1 MAFQKKYYYSFGSVF
16 KNAYTV
22 EIWQDTTDTLTAEEI
37 VGAYDPFKVM
47 YPLAQR
53 FEPVRGSGADIN
65 IISTESMKFVN
76 LYTADKFEYQVKL
89 LSGATLLWVG
99 YLDTELYSEP
109 FNEKNNYTVS
119 LTANDGLALL
129 ERMEYLQTNGTA
141 YTGFSTN
148 WDIIKIILLKLG
160 ISWNN
165 VYVYLSTT
173 CEEVTQYIG
182 NIPVLE
188 NILEKTYS
196 NNQNYY
202 DEDITDDYPYGKPM
216 SCRDVLESILT
227 PFGAHIQII
236 NGNVYITDINNLAS
250 NSSASFYKYNGSTLA
265 YVNTESLSLDV
276 GDVSD
281 IKFAEVEQTLT
292 ILSPVYRETIRY
304 SPYISETLIDYEVD
318 EDTFSGYTSTA
329 YYGTSPYTW
338 TESEYSTSKYWTIY
352 NMLPLGQQDRFRFLT
367 GTNENKDI
375 TEKYL
380 VLENT
385 DLATGLN
392 ILTYSYP
399 MKPYIISIFNEGS
412 DTVYIFRGEW
422 SLKDAYEEYN
432 LYYKNDVV
440 TYSGSYYLCNTTHY
454 VFSSVPDD
462 DTFWTLTTSAI
473 LNDPTLNG
481 NAFYLKIEA
490 EAYTRTKDDFR
501 RPIDD
506 EKNSGEDS
514 KYPIIYST
522 SVKTQFK
529 IGDYYLDE
537 TGSWTTTASNF
548 YWIFKESSKNE
559 FGRYEQEII
568 SDKWV
573 NLKNNTNE
581 GGDLL
586 IPLFGFTGNVF
597 TFSIQG
603 FSSLANREWDNDPTI
618 EDATDLVKDVRLKD
632 IKFTIVDSVG
642 KEIENFDIEYTS
654 YINKLAKSNIDN
666 IDIILGTNKNLIP
679 TSKGSIIGYNTNYFY
694 IQEFTRGG
702 TTDQIEHLLARS
714 LHSNYKDKSIE
725 IQCTINKINNLFGT
739 LSYDNYFS
747 GKVFGIQEAEINY
760 HEDNIK
766 LTMHEL
772 KADDPDIEIKIT
784 Y

>member
-22 EIWQDTTDTLTAEEI
+22 EIWQNTDATLTAEEI
-37 VGAYDPFKVM
+37 IGSYDPFKVM

-202 DEDITDDYPYGKPM
+202 DEDVTDDYPYGKPM

-250 NSSASFYKYNGSTLA
+250 NSSALFYKYNGSTLA
-265 YVNTESLSLDV
+265 YVNTETLSLDV

-281 IKFAEVEQTLT
+281 IKFAEAEQTLT

-304 SPYISETLIDYEVD
+304 SPYISETLIDYKVD
-318 EDTFSGYTSTA
+318 DDTFSGYTSTS

-338 TESEYSTSKYWTIY
+338 TESSYSTSKYWTIY
-352 NMLPLGQQDRFRFLT
+352 NMLPSGQQDRFRILT
-367 GTNENKDI
+367 GTNDNKDI

-385 DLATGLN
+385 DLATGFN

-399 MKPYIISIFNEGS
+399 MKPYIISALSTGSTIYTFREAWSVTNSEG
-412 DTVYIFRGEW
+412 
-422 SLKDAYEEYN
+422 AYN
-432 LYYKNDVV
+432 LYWTNDVV
-440 TYSGSYYLCNTTHY
+440 TYGGSYYLCNTTY
-454 VFSSVPDD
+454 YTINTEPPPTNSN
-462 DTFWTLTTSAI
+462 WTLTTSSI
-473 LNDPTLNG
+473 LNDPTLFDNTY
-481 NAFYLKIEA
+481 YLKIEA
-490 EAYTRTKDDFR
+490 EAYTRTKENLNGVISDD
-501 RPIDD
+501 I
-506 EKNSGEDS
+506 NSGEQS

-529 IGDYYLDE
+529 IGNYYLDE
-537 TGSWTTTASNF
+537 TGSWTTTPSNF
-548 YWIFKESSKNE
+548 YWNFKEYSKD
-559 FGRYEQEII
+559 YEKEII

-573 NLKNNTNE
+573 SLKNNNYAK
-581 GGDLL
+581 GDLL

-632 IKFTIVDSVG
+632 IKFTIVDSAG

-654 YINKLAKSNIDN
+654 YINKLAKSNIDDM
-666 IDIILGTNKNLIP
+666 DIILGTNKNLIP

-725 IQCTINKINNLFGT
+725 IQCTINKISNLFGT
-739 LSYDNYFS
+739 LTYDNYFS

-772 KADDPDIEIKIT
+772 KVDDPDIEIKIT

>member
-89 LSGATLLWVG
+89 LSGATLLWIG

-202 DEDITDDYPYGKPM
+202 DEDVTDDYPYGKPM

-227 PFGAHIQII
+227 PFGAYIQII
-236 NGNVYITDINNLAS
+236 NSNVYITDINNLAS
-250 NSSASFYKYNGSTLA
+250 NSSALFYKYNGSTLA
-265 YVNTESLSLDV
+265 YVNTETLSLDI

-304 SPYISETLIDYEVD
+304 SPYISETLIDYKVD
-318 EDTFSGYTSTA
+318 DDTFSGYTSTA

-338 TESEYSTSKYWTIY
+338 TESSYSTSKYWTIY
-352 NMLPLGQQDRFRFLT
+352 NMLPSGQQDRFRILT
-367 GTNENKDI
+367 GTNDNKDI

-385 DLATGLN
+385 DLATGFN
-392 ILTYSYP
+392 ILTYSYS
-399 MKPYIISIFNEGS
+399 MKPYIISALSTGSTIYTFREAWSVTNSEG
-412 DTVYIFRGEW
+412 
-422 SLKDAYEEYN
+422 AYN
-432 LYYKNDVV
+432 LYWTNDVV
-440 TYSGSYYLCNTTHY
+440 TYGGSYYLCNTTY
-454 VFSSVPDD
+454 YTINTESPPTNSN
-462 DTFWTLTTSAI
+462 WTLTTSSI
-473 LNDPTLNG
+473 LNDPTLDG
-481 NAFYLKIEA
+481 NIFYLKIEA
-490 EAYTRTKDDFR
+490 EAYTRTKENLNGVISDD
-501 RPIDD
+501 I
-506 EKNSGEDS
+506 NSGEQS

-529 IGDYYLDE
+529 IGNYYLDE
-537 TGSWTTTASNF
+537 TGSWTTSASYF
-548 YWIFKESSKNE
+548 YWNFKEYSKD
-559 FGRYEQEII
+559 YEKQII

-573 NLKNNTNE
+573 SLKNNNYAK
-581 GGDLL
+581 GDLL

-632 IKFTIVDSVG
+632 IKFTIVDSTG

-654 YINKLAKSNIDN
+654 YINKLAKSNIDDM
-666 IDIILGTNKNLIP
+666 DIILGTNKNLIP

-725 IQCTINKINNLFGT
+725 IQCTINKISNLFGT
-739 LSYDNYFS
+739 LTYDNYFS

-772 KADDPDIEIKIT
+772 KVDDPDIEIKIT